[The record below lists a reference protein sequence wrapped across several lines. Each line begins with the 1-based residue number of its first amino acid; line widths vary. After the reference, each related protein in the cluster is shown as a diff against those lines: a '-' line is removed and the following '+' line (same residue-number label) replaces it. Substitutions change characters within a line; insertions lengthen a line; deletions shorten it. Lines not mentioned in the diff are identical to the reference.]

1 MSSTEADVSIILK
14 ADDQASG
21 TIDSATKQINDSYK
35 QLTNNARTAGR
46 EWINNNST
54 LYELGRTMTSLHRVT
69 STAISTWSNYNLI
82 QIRNEQI
89 TQRVTDAQEK
99 LAQAYASGDP
109 SKIAAAQKE
118 VTNALED
125 QKKAA
130 FEADIQ
136 YATMGANMISASGSI
151 VTTVIPRIKAL
162 IATLK
167 DLRTASAVG
176 AAVDIAAGGGV
187 GAGALAGSSGLG
199 RALSKGAGVAGKLA
213 GPAAI
218 GVSVLSMMGEQQ
230 AGETNVPTGLAALS
244 DIGNDVSKVAYNT
257 FNIIVQDAG
266 AAAKTVQRE
275 IAKILTFG
283 GQPAS

>member
-14 ADDQASG
+14 ADDQASS
-21 TIDSATKQINDSYK
+21 TIDSATKQINDSYRT
-35 QLTNNARTAGR
+35 LTNNARTAGR

-99 LAQAYASGDP
+99 LAQALASGDP
-109 SKIAAAQKE
+109 SRIAAAQKE
-118 VTNALED
+118 VQIALED

-130 FEADIQ
+130 LEADIQ
-136 YATMGANMISASGSI
+136 YATMTANMISASGSI
-151 VTTVIPRIKAL
+151 ITTVIPRIKGL
-162 IATLK
+162 ITTLN

-176 AAVDIAAGGGV
+176 AAVDVAAGGGV

-199 RALSKGAGVAGKLA
+199 RVLSKGAGVAGKVA

-218 GVSVLSMMGEQQ
+218 GISLLSMMGEQQ
-230 AGETNVPTGLAALS
+230 AGETSVPTGIDALS
-244 DIGNDVSKVAYNT
+244 QVGGDISKVVSNT

-275 IAKILTFG
+275 LSNILTFG